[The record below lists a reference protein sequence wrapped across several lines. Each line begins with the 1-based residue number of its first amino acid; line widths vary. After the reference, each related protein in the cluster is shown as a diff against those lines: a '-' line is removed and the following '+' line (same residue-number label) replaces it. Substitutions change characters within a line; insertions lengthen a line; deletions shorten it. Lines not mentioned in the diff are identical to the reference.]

1 MVFLAGAREAGS
13 QKVSGSKSKVKFYF
27 STVCTRVVPILKR
40 IEAGDYP
47 SKMAHIYGWSKQH
60 FFYYLKKLQKAGLV
74 RRKVLSN
81 VVFYDLIRRGQNF
94 LASCE
99 GVVFGSGV
107 FR

>member
-1 MVFLAGAREAGS
+1 M
-13 QKVSGSKSKVKFYF
+13 
-27 STVCTRVVPILKR
+27 
-40 IEAGDYP
+40 
-47 SKMAHIYGWSKQH
+47 

-99 GVVFGSGV
+99 GVVFGSEV